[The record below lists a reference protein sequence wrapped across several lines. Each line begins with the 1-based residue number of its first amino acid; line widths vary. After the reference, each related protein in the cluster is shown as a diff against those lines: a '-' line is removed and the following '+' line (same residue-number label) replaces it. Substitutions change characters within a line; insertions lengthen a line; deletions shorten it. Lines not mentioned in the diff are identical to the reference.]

1 MDKRKIALSTIGI
14 AIVIGSLS
22 AIHKSLQGRQDLHA
36 KWRIEINKDKSS
48 LNRFSQLSRNFE
60 SEHFS
65 KDFPAFFYSSTSNK
79 RERADVSCWFAKET
93 RASIFHECTAKAN
106 VDHSLEFDQLEA
118 WIYRI
123 SIPGYQRSE
132 SRMLVRL
139 AKFDKDQASL
149 ATQDQVFVDPI
160 NHPEQ
165 GNPEI
170 QKILI
175 PARSFSTFLNYKNQ
189 RVFNIAE
196 REVARVLGKPDL
208 IVFNLLLLGAGLTAL
223 IAITSPNQRSRSAC
237 ISIALICCALIE
249 LTSSIAFQ
257 NPLPR
262 NILLEKWRL
271 ADALDN
277 ILLGFEYQRST
288 NGLSGKEL
296 VRSVWDKAHPA
307 PQKTSPI
314 HMIEGIDPKQDGLLF
329 SQDCESN
336 RAQDIDL
343 LIIGAS
349 VAEGWH
355 ASRIDNTLWSK
366 LSHYLNK
373 SRKTPLCVGVK
384 ARAGIHSN
392 TELEFVADFLR
403 QAKPKGIV
411 LIHAQNDIINP
422 AFNVTSN
429 PMGVSRNFNNILL
442 TSADEFTT
450 YSAEIRSLANKNNVH
465 VFEYIPPSALDKQPL
480 SSDEKSILIGYASHK
495 SHDWTLPSR
504 LLNTTF
510 DRIASKLRLADRING
525 EYTFVDGR
533 KTFNGEEQT
542 MFADIWH
549 FGDVGHDRFAT
560 LVADTV
566 SFWLQHS
573 ADKY

>member
-1 MDKRKIALSTIGI
+1 MNKRRIALSAIGI

-22 AIHKSLQGRQDLHA
+22 AIHKSRQGRQDLHA
-36 KWRIEINKDKSS
+36 KWRIEINKDESS
-48 LNRFSQLSRNFE
+48 QNRFSQLSRNFE
-60 SEHFS
+60 SEYFS
-65 KDFPAFFYSSTSNK
+65 KDFPAFFYSSNTNK
-79 RERADVSCWFAKET
+79 RERADVTCWFAKET
-93 RASIFHECTAKAN
+93 NASIFHECTAKAN
-106 VDHSLEFDQLEA
+106 TDHSLEFDQLEA

-123 SIPGYQRSE
+123 SIPGYPRSE

-139 AKFDKDQASL
+139 AKLDKDQDSL
-149 ATQDQVFVDPI
+149 AKQDQVFVDPI
-160 NHPEQ
+160 NHPVE

-175 PARSFSTFLNYKNQ
+175 PARSYSTYFNYKNQ
-189 RVFNIAE
+189 RVFDIAE
-196 REVARVLGKPDL
+196 REVDRVLGKPNL
-208 IVFNLLLLGAGLTAL
+208 IVFNLFLLGAGLAAL
-223 IAITSPNQRSRSAC
+223 IAITTTKQRSRSTS
-237 ISIALICCALIE
+237 ISIALISCALVE

-262 NILLEKWRL
+262 NTILEKWRL
-271 ADALDN
+271 ADTLDN
-277 ILLGFEYQRST
+277 ILLGFEYQRAT

-296 VRSVWDKAHPA
+296 VKRVWSKAHQA
-307 PQKTSPI
+307 PQKNSPV
-314 HMIEGIDPKQDGLLF
+314 HMIEGVDPKQDGLLF

-343 LIIGAS
+343 LIVGAS

-373 SRKTPLCVGVK
+373 NRKTPLCVGVK

-403 QAKPKGIV
+403 QAKPKGIA

-422 AFNVTSN
+422 VFNVTSN
-429 PMGVSRNFNNILL
+429 PMGVSRNFNKKLL
-442 TSADEFTT
+442 RSADKFIT
-450 YSAEIRSLANKNNVH
+450 YSAEIRRLSSKKNVH

-510 DRIASKLRLADRING
+510 DRIASQLRLTDRVNG

-533 KTFNGEEQT
+533 KLFNGEKRT

-549 FGDVGHDRFAT
+549 FGDAGHDRFAM
-560 LVADTV
+560 LIADTV
-566 SFWLQHS
+566 NFRLEHS
-573 ADKY
+573 PDKY